1 MIVSPGK
8 DIGNPYTCDSW
19 KSTFGASYIIAND
32 NERIIEQQLSK
43 DGTHP
48 YHVLIDKSR
57 TIRYSQT
64 GYDAGA
70 LESLIQTTLNE

>member
-1 MIVSPGK
+1 MLLKRLLFSFFLIFA
-8 DIGNPYTCDSW
+8 INCDS
-19 KSTFGASYIIAND
+19 
-32 NERIIEQQLSK
+32 E

-57 TIRYSQT
+57 IIRYSQT
-64 GYDAGA
+64 GYDQGA

>member
-1 MIVSPGK
+1 M
-8 DIGNPYTCDSW
+8 YSW

-57 TIRYSQT
+57 TLGIARLDMTKGHWSP
-64 GYDAGA
+64 
-70 LESLIQTTLNE
+70 